1 MKESSFEILLQ
12 DLKISFRFAWKNVI
26 SYVLAMIGVLIVAGI
41 LMVIVAAAI
50 MVPVILAWG
59 IEPMTQF
66 FVSLGQNWSALQGAE
81 LFSWVMFLAIP
92 LLGPFFVALGALFGM
107 AREIVESDGTTAEG
121 VFVWYRKK
129 FLSLAG
135 GGVVLFLVSVMP
147 IALMSIW
154 ALTVTGGFM
163 GGSMLGLPMAATAA
177 FAVVWFVMT
186 TGMLSMLFPGIIDGL
201 SVLGAV
207 KQSVRLSRHHFDR
220 VYGTWLSYI
229 AAFILLSA
237 LTVVLIPV
245 GVIASLALVFLGL
258 PAMTIGLT
266 RVYLILTD
274 NPNATEA
281 TEDEGPDVRLVGG
294 V

>member
-1 MKESSFEILLQ
+1 MKNSSFETLLQ
-12 DLKISFRFAWKNVI
+12 DLRISFRFASKNVI

-50 MVPVILAWG
+50 MIPVILAWG
-59 IEPMTQF
+59 MEPMMQF
-66 FVSLGQNWSALQGAE
+66 FFSLGQNWSALQGAE
-81 LFSWVMFLAIP
+81 LFSLIMFLAIP
-92 LLGPFFVALGALFGM
+92 LLGPFLVALGALFGM

-135 GGVVLFLVSVMP
+135 GGVVLFLVSLMP

-154 ALTVTGGFM
+154 AFTVTG
-163 GGSMLGLPMAATAA
+163 SWMLGLPMAAVAA
-177 FAVVWFVMT
+177 FAVVWLVVT

-207 KQSVRLSRHHFDR
+207 KQSVRLSRQYFDR
-220 VYGTWLSYI
+220 VFGTWLSYI
-229 AAFILLSA
+229 AVFILLSA
-237 LTVVLIPV
+237 LTVVLIPI
-245 GVIASLALVFLGL
+245 GAIAGLALVFLGL

-274 NPNATEA
+274 NPNATET

>member
-1 MKESSFEILLQ
+1 MKNSSFETLLQ
-12 DLKISFRFAWKNVI
+12 DLKISFRFASKNVI

-41 LMVIVAAAI
+41 LMAIVAAAI

-66 FVSLGQNWSALQGAE
+66 FVSLGQNWSTLQGAA
-81 LFSWVMFLAIP
+81 LFGWVMFLAIP

-135 GGVVLFLVSVMP
+135 GGVVLFLVCVMP

-154 ALTVTGGFM
+154 ALTVTGGW
-163 GGSMLGLPMAATAA
+163 MLGLPMAATAA

-207 KQSVRLSRHHFDR
+207 KQSVRLSRHYFDR
-220 VYGTWLSYI
+220 VFGTWLSYI
-229 AAFILLSA
+229 AVFILLSA
-237 LTVVLIPV
+237 LTVVLIPI

-266 RVYLILTD
+266 RVYLILTG
-274 NPNATEA
+274 NPEATET
-281 TEDEGPDVRLVGG
+281 TEDEGPDVRFVGG